1 MEVEDINIPDDL
13 KYTETSE
20 WVKVE
25 NGKGRIGITDY
36 AQKELTDIVFV
47 ELPEMNRAAKQGE
60 QIAVVESVKA
70 ISDVF
75 SPVSGKVV
83 EINSILE
90 DSPELI
96 NSDPYGYGWIFK
108 IEAKDMAEL
117 DNLMT
122 AKAYA
127 EHIESE
133 E

>member
-1 MEVEDINIPDDL
+1 MSSIPEEL
-13 KYTETSE
+13 KYTSDHE
-20 WVKVE
+20 WAK
-25 NGKGRIGITDY
+25 
-36 AQKELTDIVFV
+36 KEGD
-47 ELPEMNRAAKQGE
+47 A
-60 QIAVVESVKA
+60 KA

-96 NSDPYGYGWIFK
+96 NSDPYGDGWIFK

-117 DNLMT
+117 DNLMN

>member
-1 MEVEDINIPDDL
+1 MSSIPEEL
-13 KYTETSE
+13 KYTSDHE
-20 WVKVE
+20 WARKEGDAIV
-25 NGKGRIGITDY
+25 ICGITDY
-36 AQKELTDIVFV
+36 AQEQLTDIVFV
-47 ELPEMNRAAKQGE
+47 ELPEMNRVAKQGE

-96 NSDPYGYGWIFK
+96 NSDPYGDGWIFK

-117 DNLMT
+117 DKLMN